1 MSAKTRNKRRQR
13 KQSRQESEAASSA
26 VAEKEAAA
34 SAPSPA
40 PKSTNFQQLN
50 EATAKAVDLAVGT
63 LYGLERNPSPS
74 NYDVV
79 WDRAKADSDMTYF
92 QYVTEPPEPDIK
104 KALYAG
110 LYNDPIMVMPKEMRI
125 VSIDRINP
133 GIEYPPPYMKLQ
145 PTMKDRNIMEY
156 TMKQNGLTE
165 PSISIRLKTGKRL
178 DIDGKMLR
186 VAMRGPAELVQMLE
200 YVLTETQ
207 GDIEQTGNQNLKQQI
222 AQLQQLS
229 KNLQGQLTVA
239 GEEIQRMQS
248 GPAVYAT
255 VLKIKDKEKRVS
267 IVMGGKKCEVKA
279 PENIKLRPG
288 ASVLISPENMAIFSM
303 DDDDII
309 SGEIATLKT
318 VNGMTG
324 EIERAGTARAIAL
337 CGPAEP
343 GDRVVVD
350 DTGSIAL
357 AILGPPTNTAIFG
370 ESTGVQWDD
379 VGGLTEAKRHM
390 RDAIEGPFKNA
401 DKFAKFGKKPTR
413 GVLLFGPP
421 GCGKTM
427 LGKAAATAL
436 ADLHGAKAKGGF
448 YYVKGPELLDMYVG
462 NTEANIRKMFEDARR
477 HQKKNGFP
485 AVIFLDEADA
495 ILGKRGERGV
505 GMNTTVVPQFLSEM
519 DGLEESGAIVIIAT
533 NRPET
538 LDPAIVR
545 DGRID
550 RRILVSRPTQ
560 LDVVAIA
567 EKAIA
572 KKPIGF
578 GTAQNLAACLARDVF
593 DEKLAI
599 AKVFRRGKTDPV
611 NLTLGH
617 TVNGAMV
624 VGVVE
629 RATAIAMHKEA
640 DWVDETHIQGAVV
653 QAFNE
658 ALDVNHDDDV
668 LDLCQGFTGDVT
680 RIERGERIAA

>member
-1 MSAKTRNKRRQR
+1 MSAKKNSRKQR
-13 KQSRQESEAASSA
+13 KKQNSVENKAGFSA
-26 VAEKEAAA
+26 VAARVVAA
-34 SAPSPA
+34 SDPSLA
-40 PKSTNFQQLN
+40 PKSTESSLQRIRKELDKMPSVSGLDYAQFY
-50 EATAKAVDLAVGT
+50 KVAVMPDVAA
-63 LYGLERNPSPS
+63 GLEAYQVFDGYKQLLPDSSVRLPPTQ
-74 NYDVV
+74 DVV
-79 WDRAKADSDMTYF
+79 PVQRSGKGNYEVVWAQAD
-92 QYVTEPPEPDIK
+92 
-104 KALYAG
+104 ALY
-110 LYNDPIMVMPKEMRI
+110 NPKKNYERQVFI
-125 VSIDRINP
+125 QP
-133 GIEYPPPYMKLQ
+133 GKE
-145 PTMKDRNIMEY
+145 RVMEY
-156 TMKQNGLTE
+156 TMKQDGFE
-165 PSISIRLKTGKRL
+165 PSISIRLKTGKQLR
-178 DIDGKMLR
+178 IDGKMMR
-186 VAMRGPAELVQMLE
+186 VAMRGPEELVQMLE

-207 GDIEQTGNQNLKQQI
+207 DDIEQAGNQGIKQE
-222 AQLQQLS
+222 LQQQKNLA
-229 KNLQGQLTVA
+229 KNLQQQLQA
-239 GEEIQRMQS
+239 AAEEIKRMQS

-255 VLKIKDKEKRVS
+255 VLKLKEKDKRVS
-267 IVMGGKKCEVKA
+267 IVMAGKKCEVQM
-279 PENIKLRPG
+279 PENLKLRLG
-288 ASVLISPENMAIFSM
+288 GSVLISPENMAIFGV
-303 DDDDII
+303 DDDDVI

-318 VNGMTG
+318 VTGLTG

-357 AILGPPTNTAIFG
+357 SILGPPKNTSVFG
-370 ESTGVQWDD
+370 ESTGVRWEDI
-379 VGGLTEAKRHM
+379 GGLVEAKRHM

-436 ADLHGAKAKGGF
+436 ADLHGAKSQGGF

-462 NTEANIRKMFEDARR
+462 NTEANIRKMFEDARL

-519 DGLEESGAIVIIAT
+519 DGLEESGAIVLIAT

-560 LDVVAIA
+560 LDVVSIA
-567 EKAIA
+567 EKALA
-572 KKPIGF
+572 KKPLGF

-599 AKVFRRGKTDPV
+599 AKVSRRGKDGTV

-629 RATAIAMHKEA
+629 RATALAMHKDA
-640 DWVDETHIQGAVV
+640 DFLEEGHISGAVI
-653 QAFNE
+653 QAYNE
-658 ALDVNHDDDV
+658 ALDVNHDDDIM
-668 LDLCQGFTGDVT
+668 DLCAGFTGDVT